1 MAIDTTKLPDTGTE
15 AEEAKGIDVTK
26 LPNQAPNRVAKFE
39 DPGAVSEEQTAKSLI
54 NSLSFGI
61 DADDDAKD
69 PAILEAA
76 INDKPSARNTITET
90 ENILD
95 RSVRRR
101 VPELRRAPEP
111 TTFQKLDSYFK
122 DLFGITAREQGEAV
136 LEISAREQGITVE
149 ELKRQVFPEGE
160 GLRRVSRFGRGI
172 GAGAV
177 GTLEGLGGFA
187 QFLTDGEIG
196 TDLANQAQLW
206 RDDLSP
212 SPEEV
217 DFSDNVASGVG
228 SMAVFFVPGFG
239 VAQGMKL
246 VIPVSRRAA
255 AWGGTTVMT
264 SLEASTEA
272 GLVWRDMVRKTGS
285 KEEAD
290 KAATTTYWLNMPL
303 LLVTNK
309 LGIFAENG
317 SVIARAGR
325 GAVLEGTQEAAQEG
339 ISGFATSEMPT
350 FGEFATAF
358 GVGALTGGGVAAIQ
372 GAAQAKADRDI
383 TADEQRFI
391 DEAQAKAREP
401 EEIEAV
407 TEPVEAVPTQDI
419 DTLIEQGLTDDQI
432 AEQIIRGVEPE
443 AVTDTLEGV
452 PEEAQIIETLSQVED
467 EAADAPLEELG
478 RRAFA
483 EGSTDEQTFTQ
494 AMKTKLGELWD
505 RFKGRIKRIF
515 ESVKAFNERLGRRG
529 EITFGE
535 EAPVFPELQFD
546 QSGKVQFDIENRLQ
560 SVIRFTQE
568 GGRVFQSIKE
578 LKGRSKEDIINTINK
593 MINNE
598 ELTTET
604 EQAIADEVLDA
615 VANQFFTQVQESKGE
630 FIDATE
636 LLAEGE
642 LETIIDAGIEEFSRT
657 IKTREIKPKV
667 KTKAQLDKEQI
678 ATLTQELETT
688 KQVAREK
695 TREVF
700 EFEDILEE
708 ERGAAQEREEALK
721 SEIKAQIAEVR
732 KARTEGRREAA
743 ETAKTRI
750 EEIRTTQRRQIT
762 AERIQRAGRLTLIDT
777 MVGNLPMSLRARF
790 LKPLANA
797 KTPKQLSDVGERI
810 IDAINKY
817 QESLRIKKNLGTKRS
832 KIAYIRKINEINQT
846 VINDIKK
853 ELDITKPLSK
863 MDETE
868 LDRVLEKLLARVRFK
883 RSRGYKPP
891 IEGRGTRKP
900 DIPESLYEVNRN
912 NRPSTKQKVN
922 KKISN
927 TVQDAG
933 HTVEAALGVI
943 STRLANVSPKLRSAL
958 RKFEFN
964 LMTSIQ
970 KDKRAIVP
978 YLNKVKTMTRE
989 DQADMDLALK
999 NGDTAKIDALV
1010 DKYDMVDEFVT
1021 VRKTL
1026 DALYGRA
1033 NNVGYDIGYRENYF
1047 PRMIKDSAG
1056 FLQLLSERED
1066 WSILDEAI
1074 KRKELDLG
1082 RYLNEEEKANLINN
1096 MVRGYSGGQI
1106 TLSATGNMKERII
1119 DFVTPEMNVFYQDTT
1134 TSLVNYIDSVN
1145 EAIES
1150 RKFFGK
1156 EKAGPELED
1165 QFGTELDDSIG
1176 AYITNLM
1183 TEGVLKPE
1191 QEKEIRSIL
1200 TARFSQKGTRGTVGV
1215 FKNLAYLTVMG
1226 SVFNAITQIGDLSF
1240 TIYAGGLKASMP
1252 EIAKA
1257 ALGKSVIKKEDL
1269 GIERIATEM
1278 EDPTIM
1284 SQLVDNVFRITGLTA
1299 IDRVGKEALVNSVVR
1314 KFMNQAQEAEI
1325 PTELTSTLNEVFG
1338 PDADAVLADLQ
1349 NEFISENV
1357 KYLAFSELLN
1367 FQPIALSEVPELYLR
1382 GGNGRIFYMLK
1393 TWTIKMFDVYRN
1405 EVYNQMKTDPTQALK
1420 NLINLT
1426 ILLVAMNGTA
1436 DILKDLL
1443 LGREIKLDDLVIDN
1457 IAKLI
1462 GFSRY
1467 TTFQVQ
1473 REGLGS
1479 AVGQQILPPT
1489 KLIDDVSRDTID
1501 LFKDWDENA
1510 KADKL
1515 RTPENIPVIGK
1526 LYYWWFGKGV
1536 EKKQKRK
1543 RPKRGE

>member
-1 MAIDTTKLPDTGTE
+1 MAIDTTRLPDTGTE
-15 AEEAKGIDVTK
+15 DVKTTGIDISK
-26 LPNQAPNRVAKFE
+26 LPDRAPQRVAKFE
-39 DPGAVSEEQTAKSLI
+39 DIGAISEDQTAKSLI

-61 DADDDAKD
+61 DADDDARD
-69 PAILEAA
+69 PSILQDAMSD
-76 INDKPSARNTITET
+76 NPQSRNTVIEAQ
-90 ENILD
+90 NILD
-95 RSVRRR
+95 RSVKRR
-101 VPELRRAPEP
+101 VPEFRIGPEP
-111 TTFQKLDSYFK
+111 TTFEKIDSYFK
-122 DLFGITAREQGEAV
+122 DLFGIKAREQAAAV
-136 LEISAREQGITVE
+136 LEVEARERGITVE

-160 GLRRVSRFGRGI
+160 GLRRVERFGKGI

-177 GTLEGLGGFA
+177 GTLEGLAGFT
-187 QFLTDGEIG
+187 QFITDGDIG
-196 TDLANQAQLW
+196 GDLANQASLW
-206 RDDLSP
+206 RDELSP

-217 DFSDNVASGVG
+217 NFADNVASGVG

-239 VAQGMKL
+239 VGQGMKL
-246 VIPVSRRAA
+246 VMPVSRRVA

-272 GLVWRDMVRKTGS
+272 GLVWRDMIRKTNN

-290 KAATTTYWLNMPL
+290 KAATTTFWLNVPL

-317 SVIARAGR
+317 SVLRR
-325 GAVLEGTQEAAQEG
+325 GLRGGGLEGTQETAQEG

-350 FGEFATAF
+350 LGEFATAF
-358 GVGALTGGGVAAIQ
+358 GVGALTGSGVAILQ
-372 GAAQAKADRDI
+372 GLAQKKADRDI

-391 DEAQAKAREP
+391 DESIAKTQP
-401 EEIEAV
+401 IEEEAV
-407 TEPVEAVPTQDI
+407 IEPAEVPTQDI
-419 DTLIEQGLTDDQI
+419 DTLIEQGLTDEEIVEQITRDI
-432 AEQIIRGVEPE
+432 AEPI
-443 AVTDTLEGV
+443 DTLEGV
-452 PEEAQIIETLSQVED
+452 PEDAQIIETLNQVED
-467 EAADAPLEELG
+467 EAADASLEQLG
-478 RRAFA
+478 RRAFN
-483 EGSTDEQTFTQ
+483 EGAVDEQTFTQ
-494 AMKTKLGELWD
+494 AMKTKLGDLWD
-505 RFKGRIKRIF
+505 RFKGRIKQVF
-515 ESVKAFNERLGRRG
+515 EAVKAFNERLGKRG

-535 EAPVFPELQFD
+535 EAPIFPEFQFD
-546 QSGKVQFDIENRLQ
+546 AAGKVQFNVESRLQ
-560 SVIRFTQE
+560 SIARFTEE

-578 LKGRSKEDIINTINK
+578 LKGRNKKDIINTINK
-593 MINNE
+593 LINRE
-598 ELTTET
+598 ELATEA
-604 EQAIADEVLDA
+604 EQTIADEVLDA

-636 LLAEGE
+636 QLTEGE
-642 LETIIDAGIEEFSRT
+642 LEQIIDIGIESFSKT
-657 IKTREIKPKV
+657 IKTKEITPKV
-667 KTKAQLDKEQI
+667 KTQAQLDKEQI
-678 ATLTQELETT
+678 AALTEELQAT
-688 KQVAREK
+688 KERAKRK
-695 TREVF
+695 TRQVF

-708 ERGAAQEREEALK
+708 ERGAAQKREEALK
-721 SEIKAQIAEVR
+721 SEIKAQVAEVR

-750 EEIRTTQRRQIT
+750 QEIRAKQRQQIT
-762 AERIQRAGRLTLIDT
+762 AERIQRAGRITLIDT

-790 LKPLANA
+790 LKPLSNA

-810 IDAINKY
+810 VDAINKY
-817 QESLRIKKNLGTKRS
+817 QESLELKRKLGTKRS

-853 ELDITKPLSK
+853 ELDIAKPLSK

-868 LDRVLEKLLARVRFK
+868 LDSLIEKLLARVRFK

-900 DIPESLYEVNRN
+900 EIPESLYEVNRN
-912 NRPSTKQKVN
+912 NRPSLKGKVN
-922 KKISN
+922 KKISD
-927 TVQDAG
+927 TIGDAG
-933 HTVEAALGVI
+933 QTVEAALGVI
-943 STRLANVSPKLRSAL
+943 STRLANISPTLRTAL
-958 RKFEFN
+958 RRFEFN
-964 LMTSIQ
+964 VMTAVQ
-970 KDKRAIVP
+970 KDKRSIVP
-978 YLNKVKTMTRE
+978 YLKKIKTMTRE

-999 NGDTAKIDALV
+999 NSDTAKIDELV
-1010 DKYDMVDEFVT
+1010 DKYDMVDEFVA

-1026 DALYGRA
+1026 DALYNRA
-1033 NNVGYDIGYRENYF
+1033 DNVGYDIGYRENYF
-1047 PRMIKDSAG
+1047 PRMLKDSSG
-1056 FLQLLSERED
+1056 FLELLSERED

-1082 RYLNEEEKANLINN
+1082 RYLDNEEKANLINN

-1119 DFVTPEMNVFYQDTT
+1119 DFVTPEMNVFYQDST

-1156 EKAGPELED
+1156 EKEGVKLED
-1165 QFGTELDDSIG
+1165 AKGTELDDSIG

-1183 TEGVLKPE
+1183 TEGVLSPS
-1191 QEKEIRSIL
+1191 QEKEVRAIL

-1257 ALGKSVIKKEDL
+1257 ALGKSTIKKEDL

-1284 SQLVDNVFRITGLTA
+1284 SQLVDNVFRVTGLTA

-1314 KFMNQAQEAEI
+1314 KFMNQAQQEKI
-1325 PTELTSTLNEVFG
+1325 PTELTSTLNEIFG
-1338 PDADAVLADLQ
+1338 PDANAVLADLQ
-1349 NEFISENV
+1349 NEIISENV

-1405 EVYNQMKTDPTQALK
+1405 EVYNQMKTDPTQGLK

-1426 ILLVAMNGTA
+1426 VLLMAMNATA
-1436 DILKDLL
+1436 DVLKDLL
-1443 LGREIKLDDLVIDN
+1443 LGREIKLDDLVVDN

-1467 TTFQVQ
+1467 ATFQVQ

-1479 AVGQQILPPT
+1479 TVEQQILPPT
-1489 KLIDDVSRDTID
+1489 KLIDDISRDTID

-1510 KADKL
+1510 RVDKL
-1515 RTPENIPVIGK
+1515 RTPESIPVIGK
-1526 LYYWWFGKGV
+1526 LYYWWFGGGT
-1536 EKKQKRK
+1536 EKKKREARK